1 MIAKFVVFTI
11 IPLNRAVVGGI
22 SVYFPS
28 RNRTEGSVNRIEK
41 KFLENIRR
49 QKLAAHGDAVL
60 LAVSGGADSMAL
72 MHLFAA
78 VAPVLRCRLG
88 VAHCNFTL
96 RGEAS
101 DGDEAFVLAACAA
114 LGLDCHARRFDTA
127 SVSAARKKSVEETAR
142 LLRYDFFDEL
152 CREAGYTRI
161 ATGHH
166 SGDNAETVLFNLFRG
181 TSIAG
186 LRGIRARHGAI
197 IRPLLPFS
205 RREIVAYLGEKQI
218 AWRDDHSN
226 EGVEYDRNFIRNRA
240 IPVIEERFAHKFSP
254 SMQRLS
260 EQAGELEAFIELHIS
275 RLLEAHPG
283 LDLAG
288 GKLHVGTMRQL
299 SIFERKEILKR
310 ALKLQGLP
318 VDSHVLDRIAGL
330 LDNQAGRSVPA
341 GAGVEVVRQDG
352 FLRFRQTSDPSNHR

>member
-11 IPLNRAVVGGI
+11 IPLNREAIGRIGVH
-22 SVYFPS
+22 FPS
-28 RNRTEGSVNRIEK
+28 RNRTEKSVNRIEK

-49 QKLAAHGDAVL
+49 QKLVASGDAVL

-72 MHLFAA
+72 LHLFAA
-78 VAPVLRCRLG
+78 VSPVLRCRLG

-142 LLRYDFFDEL
+142 LLRYDFFAEL
-152 CREAGYTRI
+152 CREAGYIRI

-166 SGDNAETVLFNLFRG
+166 CGDNAETVLFNLIRG
-181 TSIAG
+181 TGVSG

-197 IRPLLPFS
+197 IRPLLHFT
-205 RREIVAYLGEKQI
+205 RKEIVAYLEEKKI
-218 AWRDDHSN
+218 TWRDDYTN
-226 EGVEYDRNFIRNRA
+226 EGVEYDRNFIRNRV

-318 VDSHVLDRIAGL
+318 VDSHALDRIAGL

-341 GAGVEVVRQDG
+341 GGGVEVVRQDG
-352 FLRFRQTSDPSNHR
+352 FLRFRQTGDPSNHR

>member
-1 MIAKFVVFTI
+1 M
-11 IPLNRAVVGGI
+11 
-22 SVYFPS
+22 
-28 RNRTEGSVNRIEK
+28 NRTEK

-49 QKLAAHGDAVL
+49 QALVAHGDAVL
-60 LAVSGGADSMAL
+60 LAVSGGPDSMAL
-72 MHLFAA
+72 LHLFAA

-101 DGDEAFVLAACAA
+101 DGDEAFVRDSCAA

-142 LLRYDFFDEL
+142 LLRYEFFDEL
-152 CREAGYTRI
+152 CHEAGFTRI

-181 TSIAG
+181 AAAAG
-186 LRGIRARHGAI
+186 LRGIRSKHGKI

-205 RREIVAYLGEKQI
+205 RREIIAYLEEKKI
-218 AWRDDHSN
+218 GWRSDYTN
-226 EGVEYDRNFIRNRA
+226 EGDDYDRNFIRNRV
-240 IPVIEERFAHKFSP
+240 IPVIEERFAHKFAP
-254 SMQRLS
+254 SMQRIS

-275 RLLEAHPG
+275 RLLEANPG

-288 GKLHVGTMRQL
+288 GKLHVGAMRQL
-299 SIFERKEILKR
+299 SMFERKEILKR

-318 VDSHVLDRIAGL
+318 VESQVLSRIVGL
-330 LDNQAGRSVPA
+330 LESQAGRSVQV
-341 GAGVEVVRQDG
+341 GSGVEVARQDG
-352 FLRFRQTSDPSNHR
+352 FLRFRRSGDPSNRR